1 MSRKPSVTPNQRK
14 KLEAVFG
21 EEGTR
26 IIVSHLDDFE
36 ETFGSAAVVIR
47 KIMEEPEDD

>member
-1 MSRKPSVTPNQRK
+1 MAKKTSITPNQRK

-47 KIMEEPEDD
+47 KIMEESQDE